1 MSLEQRSLVAP
12 TSFRPVTEDRLREVV
27 RRIVEA
33 FDPERIILFGSY
45 ASGEPTP
52 DSDVDLLVVMED
64 GERPARRSARIA
76 RVLLDIPFP
85 IDILVRTPEEVQHRL
100 RIGDY
105 FIKQVLEQGRSLYER
120 D

>member
-1 MSLEQRSLVAP
+1 MSLEQRPLVAP
-12 TSFRPVTEDRLREVV
+12 TGFPPVTEERLQEVV

-45 ASGEPTP
+45 VSGAPTP
-52 DSDVDLLVVMED
+52 DSDVDLLIVMED
-64 GERPARRSARIA
+64 GERPARRSARVA
-76 RVLLDIPFP
+76 RVLLDVPFP
-85 IDILVRTPEEVQHRL
+85 IDILVRTPEELQHRL

-105 FIKQVLEQGRSLYER
+105 FIQEILEQGRALYER